1 MLDLSSIASAGILE
15 GLSRSQ
21 LEKLG
26 AIAFEQPT
34 LQGERLFKR
43 GEQAETFYIV
53 KEGRY
58 ALTITLRALGAD
70 GEIAVEE
77 KALGEAFGWSALV
90 EPHDSIYSGYCTQDG
105 VVVAIP
111 RSAMLELLDADEG
124 LGRRFTA
131 NLTQLIGARAR
142 VLQDLWIEEVQ
153 RSMPRVRHWAEMDLS
168 TRWLSA
174 IQAPHHHGPGRRSAR
189 PDH

>member
-1 MLDLSSIASAGILE
+1 MLDLSCIASAEILE
-15 GLSRSQ
+15 GLSPSQ

-26 AIAFEQPT
+26 AIAFEQAT
-34 LQGERLFKR
+34 LQGERLFAR

-70 GEIAVEE
+70 SEIAVEE
-77 KALGEAFGWSALV
+77 KAPGEAFGWSALV
-90 EPHDSIYSGYCTQDG
+90 EPHDSIYSGYCTEDG
-105 VVVAIP
+105 AVVTIP
-111 RSAMLELLDADEG
+111 RSAMLELLDADDG

-174 IQAPHHHGPGRRSAR
+174 IDAPHRPVPGHRPARSSR
-189 PDH
+189 